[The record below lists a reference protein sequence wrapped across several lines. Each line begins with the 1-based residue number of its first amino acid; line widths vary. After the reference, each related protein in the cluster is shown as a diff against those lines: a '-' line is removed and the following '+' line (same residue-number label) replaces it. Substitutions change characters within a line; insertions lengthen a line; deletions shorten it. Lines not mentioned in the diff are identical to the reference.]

1 VYRIKITEGGVS
13 TVCEVMEKYTKKA
26 IVNLVIS
33 LVAEQKLT
41 VAEAAEKAGVSEEE
55 IKEAMKKQ

>member
-1 VYRIKITEGGVS
+1 M
-13 TVCEVMEKYTKKA
+13 CEVMEKYTKKA